1 MNSIKHI
8 FNSNVND
15 EGELQRNVR
24 QQIKE
29 LLPYYKKQRITITI
43 EKFKS
48 KRSDQQNRYLHALFT
63 IFKNELNALGNEFS
77 MQQVKD
83 LCKLKF
89 AKVEMINT
97 QTGEVMGER
106 IKGTSEMNKTE
117 LNEFIENIIRW
128 GAEYFSITLP
138 YPSENLEINFEN

>member
-8 FNSNVND
+8 FNSNVSED
-15 EGELQRNVR
+15 CELQQNVR

-117 LNEFIENIIRW
+117 LNEFIENIIMW
-128 GAEYFSITLP
+128 AASYFSISLP
-138 YPSENLEINFEN
+138 YPNETTTLNFD

>member
-1 MNSIKHI
+1 MDSLKHT
-8 FNSNVND
+8 FFSNVSGGKIQANTS
-15 EGELQRNVR
+15 
-24 QQIKE
+24 QQIKD
-29 LLPYYKKQRITITI
+29 LLPYYEGKRVEITIQRL
-43 EKFKS
+43 KS

-128 GAEYFSITLP
+128 AAEYFSITLP
-138 YPSENLEINFEN
+138 YPNETTTLNFD